1 MSTGANTGKKP
12 GISTPDP
19 VAAYRPVSAMAVIC
33 FVLSLFSP
41 LAFAHPWF
49 WGIPPFVFL
58 ISLFVSRG
66 LERAKEEYAGQLLA
80 KAAIFLSLISGVGSV
95 TRYTIE
101 RTILTREAR
110 QVANEYLDDIL
121 TNRLKQAFALTL
133 PPFRRANMETDY
145 DQLIVRNG
153 DNYRKFLVNRDVELL
168 AGVAAETEVTF
179 VETGLYDYDKGFT
192 QVGLEYRLKIDDKG
206 TYKLGMLVSGGV
218 SSEGEWSGRQWY
230 VSPPRIEQIST
241 P

>member
-1 MSTGANTGKKP
+1 MSTGASTGKRP

-33 FVLSLFSP
+33 FILSLFTP

-49 WGIPPFVFL
+49 WGLPPFIFV
-58 ISLFVSRG
+58 ISLLVSRG
-66 LERAKEEYAGQLLA
+66 LERAKQEYAGQLLA
-80 KAAIFLSLISGVGSV
+80 KAAIFLSLISGIGSV

-101 RTILTREAR
+101 RTILTREAH

-121 TNRLKQAFALTL
+121 TNRLRQAFSLTL

-153 DNYRKFLVNRDVELL
+153 DTYRKFLASRDVEQL
-168 AGVAAETEVTF
+168 AGAAAKTEVTF
-179 VETGLYDYDKGFT
+179 VGAGFYGYEKGFN
-192 QVGLEYRLKIDDKG
+192 QIGLEYRLKIDDQG
-206 TYKLGMLVSGGV
+206 TFKLGILVSGGV

-230 VSPPRIEQIST
+230 VSPPRIEQIAA